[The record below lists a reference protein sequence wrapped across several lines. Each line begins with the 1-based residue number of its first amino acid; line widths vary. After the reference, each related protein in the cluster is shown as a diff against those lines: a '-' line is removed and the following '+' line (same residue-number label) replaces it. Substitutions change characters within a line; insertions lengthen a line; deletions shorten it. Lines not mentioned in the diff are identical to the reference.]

1 MRLNILH
8 GHDGVGLGLD
18 LGDTLDA
25 LELGDE
31 GLLGL
36 ELGLLPLTEGIGGQ
50 GDNNLEVEAS
60 TADNALHVFTP
71 KKLQQPMVRQQQPF
85 KRTFFP
91 NILFFFPTCRALFA
105 WLLHAAHCLR
115 WMPRLQGCLLGHS
128 EKEKYLNA
136 VRKRRE
142 YLDAVIIDKYG
153 LGQSCILKSGQ
164 QSPA

>member
-1 MRLNILH
+1 MEACTDALSVPTLPIKCVCEARRGVETLHNLH

-60 TADNALHVFTP
+60 TADNALQFDGNASQLLP
-71 KKLQQPMVRQQQPF
+71 LQ
-85 KRTFFP
+85 
-91 NILFFFPTCRALFA
+91 
-105 WLLHAAHCLR
+105 W
-115 WMPRLQGCLLGHS
+115 
-128 EKEKYLNA
+128 
-136 VRKRRE
+136 
-142 YLDAVIIDKYG
+142 
-153 LGQSCILKSGQ
+153 
-164 QSPA
+164 